1 MDILT
6 KTVSEKFNSNVISN
20 IVNKKSKFTNPIVK
34 NISFGAPTTKGESYL
49 SLVTRFSIEIC
60 EAGSDKETETIP
72 IIVKSFPSNLAR
84 KETFRSVDFF
94 ENEILFYNK
103 VWPCLDAFQK
113 SKNVQNPLDIVPE
126 CLSAFTDGKND
137 FIALTDL
144 CYSKY
149 GGLPRNTS
157 LNFEQTIEI
166 IRTFGK
172 FHAISLAL
180 NDQKPDEFKKIISTL
195 QETYFDEKF
204 RSWYTPVMNKLLPVL
219 RDSIEKE
226 LSKEYLDKFEEL
238 IKRDIYKECC
248 KICKNHTVLC
258 GVTHGDCWAP
268 NFLVKTTE
276 TNQFDVKIID
286 YQLTRCAPVVTDLTF
301 FLYIC
306 VDPVIRDKNWDE
318 LIKIYSN
325 SVSEYLNE
333 LGSNP
338 RIINVDIVEDAMK
351 KIGMFTFLMGTE
363 AIIMSAAEEIADIDE
378 IQEVTTL
385 DNVWIIKPMS
395 NVNNRKKVAGFFK
408 HLVDGNYV

>member
-6 KTVSEKFNSNVISN
+6 KTVSEKFNSNVITD

-180 NDQKPDEFKKIISTL
+180 NDQKPDEFQKIISTL

-219 RDSIEKE
+219 KS
-226 LSKEYLDKFEEL
+226 YL
-238 IKRDIYKECC
+238 CQ
-248 KICKNHTVLC
+248 N
-258 GVTHGDCWAP
+258 
-268 NFLVKTTE
+268 
-276 TNQFDVKIID
+276 
-286 YQLTRCAPVVTDLTF
+286 
-301 FLYIC
+301 
-306 VDPVIRDKNWDE
+306 
-318 LIKIYSN
+318 
-325 SVSEYLNE
+325 
-333 LGSNP
+333 
-338 RIINVDIVEDAMK
+338 
-351 KIGMFTFLMGTE
+351 
-363 AIIMSAAEEIADIDE
+363 
-378 IQEVTTL
+378 
-385 DNVWIIKPMS
+385 
-395 NVNNRKKVAGFFK
+395 
-408 HLVDGNYV
+408 